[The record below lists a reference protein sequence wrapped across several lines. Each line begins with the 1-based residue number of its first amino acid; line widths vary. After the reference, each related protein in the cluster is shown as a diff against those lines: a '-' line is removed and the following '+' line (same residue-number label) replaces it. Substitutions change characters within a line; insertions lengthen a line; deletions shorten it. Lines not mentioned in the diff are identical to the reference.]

1 MIFDTRKNLV
11 DIFKVLLKVVSGCV
25 CYSWIFEGYPGFATS
40 AGQHDALRT
49 ADCRHPWHAWVRR
62 NCSGGQHFRI
72 IGMVDICWY
81 PKSSKSWMTM
91 TWYSTSVMV
100 TGDFPWLKNPPKKV
114 ECEEKCSRSHVM
126 FLSLRAQG
134 LLENLP
140 FIDKHQPVHY
150 PHTISHE
157 FIIIKSRRHVI
168 LNDIP
173 MIFHHDPHDFPLK
186 NHEKNTVF
194 WVLSVSIQQHPAK
207 CRGLTCLWSRNPW
220 LAVEVQLCGI
230 ICFWYSEH
238 ERYTPKWVC
247 LKIGYP

>member
-49 ADCRHPWHAWVRR
+49 ANCRHPWHAWVRR

-100 TGDFPWLKNPPKKV
+100 TGDFPWLKNPHIGWVWGKMQSSMS
-114 ECEEKCSRSHVM
+114 CW
-126 FLSLRAQG
+126 SLRAQG
-134 LLENLP
+134 LLEDLP
-140 FIDKHQPVHY
+140 FIHGQTSTSSLSTLY
-150 PHTISHE
+150 PTYLSSLNHEDMLYWMISPS
-157 FIIIKSRRHVI
+157 FSTM
-168 LNDIP
+168 IP
-173 MIFHHDPHDFPLK
+173 MIFRWK
-186 NHEKNTVF
+186 NMKKITVF
-194 WVLSVSIQQHPAK
+194 WVLSVSIHQPPVK

-220 LAVEVQLCGI
+220 LAVEAGAVALRNHL
-230 ICFWYSEH
+230 F
-238 ERYTPKWVC
+238 
-247 LKIGYP
+247 LL

>member
-49 ADCRHPWHAWVRR
+49 ANCRHPWHAWVRR

-100 TGDFPWLKNPPKKV
+100 TGDFPWLKNPHIGWV
-114 ECEEKCSRSHVM
+114 WGKCSLACHVEA
-126 FLSLRAQG
+126 FEPRACWKI
-134 LLENLP
+134 
-140 FIDKHQPVHY
+140 FHSFTDKHQPVHY
-150 PHTISHE
+150 PHYIPH
-157 FIIIKSRRHVI
+157 IYRH
-168 LNDIP
+168 
-173 MIFHHDPHDFPLK
+173 
-186 NHEKNTVF
+186 
-194 WVLSVSIQQHPAK
+194 
-207 CRGLTCLWSRNPW
+207 
-220 LAVEVQLCGI
+220 
-230 ICFWYSEH
+230 
-238 ERYTPKWVC
+238 
-247 LKIGYP
+247 